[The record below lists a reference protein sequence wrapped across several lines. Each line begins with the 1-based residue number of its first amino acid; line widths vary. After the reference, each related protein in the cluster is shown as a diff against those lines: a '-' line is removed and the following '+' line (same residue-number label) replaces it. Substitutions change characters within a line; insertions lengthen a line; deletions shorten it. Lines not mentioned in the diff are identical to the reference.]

1 MADPAIELLEE
12 MLQIYSPSRREG
24 PLAAFIAERM
34 ESLRFRNIR
43 VDPALN
49 VIGEVGKGSPVTLLC
64 GHMDTVPGRQPVSVD
79 ERFVCGRGAC
89 DAKSPLAA
97 MIMAASRFVN
107 REDAGTIIVA
117 GASDEEGEGLGV
129 NQLVKG
135 GIKADY
141 AIFGEPSGVD
151 NITIAYKGSFTLQV
165 LCKTASVHA
174 SAPWMTENS
183 IERVLEVWQA
193 IKEHLAKHDNPNDRY
208 HSVTASLTEIK
219 GGVSHNVT
227 PGTCRITVNVRVPFQ
242 LSCSKVVEEI
252 GGVIAGFQRDLS
264 FPKLKMRVGGF
275 TEPFE
280 ADKNS
285 PLVRALIRGGLK
297 VRGKRPLLLKKTGTG
312 DMNVLGK
319 ALGIPVVTYGPGN
332 SHLSH
337 TRRECVEIQDY
348 LSSIDVISEALV
360 NLANI
365 VKQNNGAAAA
375 QN

>member
-1 MADPAIELLEE
+1 MANPALELLEE
-12 MLQIYSPSRREG
+12 MLKIYSPSRREG
-24 PLAAFIAERM
+24 PLAAFLAEKM
-34 ESLRFRNIR
+34 ESLGFRGVK
-43 VDPALN
+43 VDSALN
-49 VIGEVGKGSPVTLLC
+49 VIGEAGSGSPVTLLC
-64 GHMDTVPGRQPVSVD
+64 GHMDTVPGRQPVLMD
-79 ERFVCGRGAC
+79 ERFICGRGAC

-97 MIMAASRFVN
+97 LILAASKFVD
-107 REDAGTIIVA
+107 RKDAGTVIAA
-117 GASDEEGEGLGV
+117 GVSDEEGEGLGI
-129 NQLVKG
+129 NQLVKD

-151 NITIAYKGSFTLQV
+151 NITIAYKGSFTIQL

-183 IERVLEVWQA
+183 IEKMLEVWQA
-193 IKEHLAKHDNPNDRY
+193 VKEHLAKYDDPNDRN

-227 PGTCRITVNVRVPFQ
+227 PGTCRITINVRVPSQ
-242 LSCSKVVEEI
+242 LTCSQVADEI
-252 GGVIAGFQRDLS
+252 GGVITEFQRDLS
-264 FPKLKMRVGGF
+264 FPKLKMRLGGF

-285 PLVRALIRGGLK
+285 LLVRALIRAGLK
-297 VRGKRPLLLKKTGTG
+297 VRGRRPLLLRKTGTG

-332 SHLSH
+332 SHQSH

-348 LSSIDVISEALV
+348 LASIDVISEALV
-360 NLANI
+360 NLAQFSSNHN
-365 VKQNNGAAAA
+365 Q
-375 QN
+375 